1 MAQTYAQIQN
11 QIAKLQ
17 ADAEKARREELGA
30 VIAKVRQDIEIYGIT
45 SQDLFGGSGRK
56 SGKAKGKASAKSDQ
70 AKYADGTGNVWVGRG
85 PRPQWLRDALNA
97 GKQLEE
103 FLFGASPAA
112 ADSAPKAG
120 AKKAASKKAPA
131 KKAVAKKAAK
141 KAPTESA
148 AS

>member
-56 SGKAKGKASAKSDQ
+56 SGKTKGKASAKSDQ

-85 PRPQWLRDALNA
+85 PRPQWLRDALTA
-97 GKQLEE
+97 GKKLEE

-112 ADSAPKAG
+112 ADSAPKPA
-120 AKKAASKKAPA
+120 AKKAASKKVAA
-131 KKAVAKKAAK
+131 KKAVAKKATK
-141 KAPTESA
+141 KSAGDSA